1 MFKLKYAKMCNN
13 EIFDKYGIKPVIED
27 YFKVESNAFC
37 IADGVTRDS
46 IKGEAVPYPENEKEV
61 KEWIKTYPNPS
72 GSYLSAKI
80 CAETFLENINKNI
93 EMLEIVKNINK
104 EIWKIKKDRK
114 IDYLK
119 EDLYG
124 CVAVG
129 GIIEKNTLK
138 AFSIGDCH
146 IKIFDEEF
154 NELFQTTNNHLN
166 FENYLNNIY
175 VKQNEYNWNNSKDRA
190 MVRRDFRNKPE
201 KLYNG
206 KEISFGVLTGEKE
219 AEHYID
225 TYNINLENAKYIVAY
240 SDGCEPFFNDKET
253 IKTILTNPKEI
264 EKEGKE
270 RTLIVYEKGEDDI
283 G

>member
-13 EIFDKYGIKPVIED
+13 EIFDKYGIKPVVED
-27 YFKVESNAFC
+27 YFKAELNAFC

-104 EIWKIKKDRK
+104 EIWKINKDRK

-129 GIIEKNTLK
+129 GIIKKNTLK

-175 VKQNEYNWNNSKDRA
+175 VKQNEYNWNNPKDRA

-240 SDGCEPFFNDKET
+240 SDGCEPFFNDKQT
-253 IKTILTNPKEI
+253 IRTILTNPKEI

-270 RTLIVYEKGEDDI
+270 RTLIVYEKGEEDI